1 MQENGTEH
9 RSLQKHVEIFE
20 MQKQD
25 TLESLRVMYLIHQ
38 NDDDDADIMMMLL
51 WSCIQV
57 QFSV

>member
-9 RSLQKHVEIFE
+9 RRLQKHVEIFE

-25 TLESLRVMYLIHQ
+25 TVESLYAMYLIHQ
-38 NDDDDADIMMMLL
+38 NDDDDADIMMTLL
-51 WSCIQV
+51 WSFIQV